1 MKKED
6 RVLIK
11 KFLKYFRP
19 YIGFSVLLLITILL
33 SVGVSLIQPVLWSK
47 LITSVFGNDLRSLYK
62 IVIMFVI
69 LFILTVGVNL
79 LQSVLKAYLNTHIVY
94 DIQQDLF
101 NNMLSMKM
109 EYFDSMANGAIIS
122 RITGD
127 TKQIVDLIIKE
138 VLPDVIAVLKLI
150 FSFVIMIKISWKL
163 TIITIITLPILMLY
177 YSKNSKTV
185 RQKQSEVRNANDHI
199 ISSIQQ
205 AIAGIVNVKMLG
217 LKNIERE
224 LFRINNEEKCKKE
237 FDFSVFVVIF
247 QTIISLMGLIS
258 EVTVFAVGG
267 YFVLTAYLTAESF
280 IQYTSYS
287 QQFSNASLTLVG
299 LVTDYQR
306 IIVSIRRLNEIE
318 ETLNGQ
324 HERFGKNVTIN
335 EKGNIELC
343 DVTFGYGEK
352 SVLRNINLE
361 IKENSVTALVGHS
374 GCGKST
380 IIKLISDLY
389 AVNNGKIFIHG
400 EDLSKLSEECLRRT
414 VSVVSQEHFFINASI
429 IDNFRYVKNG
439 ITENEVRD
447 LCELCGLDDMIGS
460 LPEGYDTVIGENGS
474 NFSVG
479 QLQRL
484 SIARVL
490 AKNTPIVIFD
500 EPTSSLDLENT
511 KKVLNIIN
519 VIKKNKTVL
528 VVSHDENIME
538 CADQV
543 INMND
548 F

>member
-185 RQKQSEVRNANDHI
+185 RQT
-199 ISSIQQ
+199 
-205 AIAGIVNVKMLG
+205 G
-217 LKNIERE
+217 
-224 LFRINNEEKCKKE
+224 E
-237 FDFSVFVVIF
+237 F
-247 QTIISLMGLIS
+247 L
-258 EVTVFAVGG
+258 
-267 YFVLTAYLTAESF
+267 
-280 IQYTSYS
+280 
-287 QQFSNASLTLVG
+287 
-299 LVTDYQR
+299 
-306 IIVSIRRLNEIE
+306 
-318 ETLNGQ
+318 
-324 HERFGKNVTIN
+324 
-335 EKGNIELC
+335 
-343 DVTFGYGEK
+343 
-352 SVLRNINLE
+352 
-361 IKENSVTALVGHS
+361 
-374 GCGKST
+374 
-380 IIKLISDLY
+380 
-389 AVNNGKIFIHG
+389 
-400 EDLSKLSEECLRRT
+400 
-414 VSVVSQEHFFINASI
+414 
-429 IDNFRYVKNG
+429 
-439 ITENEVRD
+439 
-447 LCELCGLDDMIGS
+447 
-460 LPEGYDTVIGENGS
+460 
-474 NFSVG
+474 
-479 QLQRL
+479 
-484 SIARVL
+484 
-490 AKNTPIVIFD
+490 
-500 EPTSSLDLENT
+500 
-511 KKVLNIIN
+511 
-519 VIKKNKTVL
+519 
-528 VVSHDENIME
+528 
-538 CADQV
+538 
-543 INMND
+543 
-548 F
+548 